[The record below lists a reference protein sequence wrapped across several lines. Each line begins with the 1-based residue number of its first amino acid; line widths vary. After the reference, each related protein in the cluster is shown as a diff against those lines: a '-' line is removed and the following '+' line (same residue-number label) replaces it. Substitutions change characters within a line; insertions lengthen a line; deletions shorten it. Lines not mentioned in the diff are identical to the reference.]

1 MSVFAIRDYRQL
13 FSAQIIALFGT
24 GLATVALGLLA
35 YELAGRNAGVVL
47 GTALTIKM
55 VMYVVIAP
63 LAAAYVDRVPRR
75 VFLAALDAVR
85 AAVVLALPFI
95 TEVWHIYVLIAVLQS
110 ASAAFTPTFQAVIP
124 DIVTKESDYT
134 RALSAS
140 QVAYTM
146 ESLLSPVLAALAL
159 TLMSFNWLFVGTSIG
174 FAASAFLVLSTTV
187 PNARPSAHA
196 NAWDRVTSGIKLF
209 AATPRLRGIMAFNLV
224 VAAAGAIVVVNTV
237 NYVRDTL
244 RGTQVDV
251 AWMLAAS
258 GGGTLVVALLL
269 PRVLDMVADRTVMTT
284 GAVALVI
291 GATSAVSLSAAEI
304 ISSAA
309 IATVWIL
316 IGGGMALIVTP
327 TGRVLRRSVDP
338 DALPEVFAAQ
348 FSLSHVAWLI
358 TYPIAG
364 WIGATSGFTLT
375 WSILASLAVIGSVA
389 AVALWPRQAEVE
401 AETGAGP
408 REVGVSANASF
419 GDTLLGDE
427 TRSAAGTLAACQCTC
442 VRPV

>member
-1 MSVFAIRDYRQL
+1 MPR
-13 FSAQIIALFGT
+13 
-24 GLATVALGLLA
+24 
-35 YELAGRNAGVVL
+35 GVVFL
-47 GTALTIKM
+47 STDPGLTIKM

-63 LAAAYVDRVPRR
+63 LAAAYVDRLPRR
-75 VFLAALDAVR
+75 MFLAALDAVR
-85 AAVVLALPFI
+85 AALVLALPFV

-358 TYPIAG
+358 T
-364 WIGATSGFTLT
+364 
-375 WSILASLAVIGSVA
+375 
-389 AVALWPRQAEVE
+389 
-401 AETGAGP
+401 
-408 REVGVSANASF
+408 
-419 GDTLLGDE
+419 
-427 TRSAAGTLAACQCTC
+427 
-442 VRPV
+442 